1 MGPFPFDFERQTGGS
16 PGEVGAK
23 RIHSLILQFPLIR
36 SPHLEPQARNEN
48 SQPATKRPFRLK
60 LVRGA
65 QRRKISGV
73 IDDVA
78 VIGDQRA
85 PQHEAVAVS
94 AGGSNGCHR
103 WSVLKFINPDGTDAL
118 VENSKGRQKTAS
130 GDRQMR
136 IGVVVELQIFE
147 RTEELTLI
155 RSRRPVLAGNKSPQI
170 SSRFDKPLLSKR
182 NNKDRRNDRL
192 EKSGVALR
200 GRQEAGSAGENRNIG
215 LCAGTA

>member
-16 PGEVGAK
+16 PREVGAK
-23 RIHSLILQFPLIR
+23 RIHSLILEFPFIR
-36 SPHLEPQARNEN
+36 SPHFEPQARNEN
-48 SQPATKRPFRLK
+48 SESATKSSLRLK

-78 VIGDQRA
+78 IIGDQRA
-85 PQHEAVAVS
+85 SQHEAVAVS

-118 VENSKGRQKTAS
+118 VENSKGRQKTA
-130 GDRQMR
+130 GCDRQMR

-147 RTEELTLI
+147 SSEELPLI
-155 RSRRPVLAGNKSPQI
+155 GSRRSVLTGNKSPQI
-170 SSRFDKPLLSKR
+170 SSGFDKPLLSKW

-192 EKSGVALR
+192 DKSSVALR
-200 GRQEAGSAGENRNIG
+200 GRQKAGSAGENRNIG